1 MKKRTLILCITTLG
15 LVLSLKANPVD
26 IASARAIASKYIV
39 SHDLQLS
46 ITYTTDNNTA
56 ALYVFNT
63 TDGFVIVSA
72 DDCETPIIGYSHEG
86 RFDPNNVPIQL
97 EEYLQDF
104 VARIQYGIENQVIA
118 DDITARQWDLVKATG
133 RLSDNKS
140 AEAVA
145 PLLTDKWDQ
154 GCRYNSLCPTQQ
166 GPCDHA
172 EVGCVAVAM
181 GQIMHYWRYP
191 ATGWGTYSYTSAGL
205 TLSADF
211 GNTTYDWDHMPDSL
225 TENSTEAEIEA
236 IATLLFQCGVSV
248 KMNYGPN
255 SSNAKMTDVPNA
267 LIRYFSY
274 SKRLHLE
281 KKKDYSNEEWITLL
295 KDCLNL
301 QQPIMYS
308 GSSSSI
314 GHAFVCDGYDAD
326 DLFHFNWGWGVA
338 DGYFAVDN
346 LNPLGYDFSSNNY
359 AIFGIDPHYEP
370 YTVTATAYPPTGGT
384 IEGTG
389 EYHLSELCTLTAVPT
404 ESSQFNYWK
413 RGGGVV
419 SYDRT
424 YSFTVND
431 DIDDIEACFFFQ
443 PVKEI
448 TATHSPDTNDVNSP
462 YINLLWSFDDNHVW
476 PQLKQILIDDDQ
488 QSVTTDGEF
497 IYTLSISYDSLFHPT
512 SKIWKYT
519 MDGELLEFC
528 TFNFSIPNITCDG
541 NYLYFANNSIYSE
554 YLYCIDFNTII
565 DSINVGFRPY
575 HCAYDAEN
583 DGFWLS
589 TSSYGNSN
597 IVLVNRQ
604 GQRLCDGP
612 RVTTLDIGGL
622 GSIIAEDGNP
632 HLLVFNSIPTNFV
645 RDYDISNHCFN
656 TNLAISLNFG
666 GHING
671 ACIGKYDGKDAL
683 FVVPYQYYSNGSS
696 IHIFEINSHWAPIMH
711 YRLYRSDSEGNTVTL
726 ADEATGTSFIDSTWN
741 EIQAG
746 IYRFGISEVYF
757 NGVESEIIW
766 SDAIEKTDFGIEEN
780 DGQEIPKQQVQKV
793 FEDGKIVIIKDGKRY
808 TVTGQRLK

>member
-1 MKKRTLILCITTLG
+1 MKKRALILCITTLG

-26 IASARAIASKYIV
+26 IASARAIASKYMV
-39 SHDLQLS
+39 SNDLQLS

-104 VARIQYGIENQVIA
+104 VARIQYSIENQVIA

-133 RLSDNKS
+133 KLSDAKS
-140 AEAVA
+140 AQAVA
-145 PLLTDKWDQ
+145 PLLTDKWNQ

-205 TLSADF
+205 TLSTDF

-236 IATLLFQCGVSV
+236 VATLLFQCGVSV

-314 GHAFVCDGYDAD
+314 GHAFVCDGYDD
-326 DLFHFNWGWGVA
+326 NDLFHFNWGWGVA
-338 DGYFAVDN
+338 NGYFAIGN
-346 LNPLGYDFSSNNY
+346 LNPLGYNFNNSNQ
-359 AIFGIDPHYEP
+359 AIFDIFPHYEP
-370 YTVTATAYPPTGGT
+370 CLVFATANPSNAST
-384 IEGTG
+384 IEGMG
-389 EYHLSELCTLTAVPT
+389 EYHIGELCTLTATP
-404 ESSQFNYWK
+404 SDNYKVFCWK
-413 RGGGVV
+413 RDGKGLANEE
-419 SYDRT
+419 
-424 YSFTVND
+424 SFTFPVED
-431 DIDDIEACFFFQ
+431 DTIQIEALFSCF
-443 PVKEI
+443 PVDQI
-448 TATHSPDTNDVNSP
+448 TASYSPDASSP
-462 YINLLWSFDDNHVW
+462 TSPNVSFSWSQTSTEWNLLNQFE
-476 PQLKQILIDDDQ
+476 IGEEIGGMA
-488 QSVTTDGEF
+488 TDGEH
-497 IYTLSISYDSLFHPT
+497 IYITYAEWDNPPFMFG
-512 SKIWKYT
+512 KYT
-519 MDGELLEFC
+519 MDGELLEKY
-528 TFNFSIPNITCDG
+528 NIEGLPKPVCLGYDG
-541 NYLYFANNSIYSE
+541 TSFYSNSGHSGLSMLYRVDLDNKTVLDSTEMGIWFGAVTYDPE
-554 YLYCIDFNTII
+554 Y
-565 DSINVGFRPY
+565 
-575 HCAYDAEN
+575 
-583 DGFWLS
+583 DGFWLGRN
-589 TSSYGNSN
+589 YQAM
-597 IVLVNRQ
+597 LFDRQ
-604 GQRLCDGP
+604 GHSLR
-612 RVTTLDIGGL
+612 TTPMTYDYYNGAGYFT
-622 GSIIAEDGNP
+622 AKDETH
-632 HLLVFNSIPTNFV
+632 HLLISRESGVYDFDIDNDFLSDYPLLSMGEDTNS
-645 RDYDISNHCFN
+645 
-656 TNLAISLNFG
+656 SLGTCSG
-666 GHING
+666 G
-671 ACIGKYDGKDAL
+671 YDGKEAL
-683 FVVPYQYYSNGSS
+683 FIV
-696 IHIFEINSHWAPIMH
+696 INETAYIYEAENILAQIVQIAH
-711 YRLYRSDSEGNTVTL
+711 YRLYRANSETDTIMI
-726 ADEATGTSFIDSTWN
+726 ADEVTSSSFIDATWDTIAN
-741 EIQAG
+741 G
-746 IYRFGISEVYF
+746 TYRYGISMVYA
-757 NGVESEIIW
+757 NGMESEILW
-766 SDAIEKTDFGIEEN
+766 SEPIEKTNHGINEHNEVPME
-780 DGQEIPKQQVQKV
+780 QSVQKV
-793 FEDGKIVIIKDGKRY
+793 FENGQIIIIKDGKRY